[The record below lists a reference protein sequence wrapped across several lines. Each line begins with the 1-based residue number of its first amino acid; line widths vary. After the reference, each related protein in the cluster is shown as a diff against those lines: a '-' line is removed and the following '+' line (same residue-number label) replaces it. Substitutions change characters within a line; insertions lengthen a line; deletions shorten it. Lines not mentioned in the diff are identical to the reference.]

1 MTFTCH
7 KQVCLN
13 HHKEFFMKLTKIM
26 AIGAGIVLSMNAFA
40 ADPIVGKWKMSE
52 KGEAKAIITISES
65 NGEFSGV
72 MTKGLTDKAKK
83 KEGEQ
88 ILFNIK
94 SLGGGKYKGKGKHP
108 TLGVKG
114 TANIT
119 INGNS
124 ITIKSITGTQT
135 GVRQ

>member
-1 MTFTCH
+1 
-7 KQVCLN
+7 
-13 HHKEFFMKLTKIM
+13 MKLTKMI
-26 AIGAGIVLSMNAFA
+26 AISAGVVFSMGAFA
-40 ADPIVGKWKMSE
+40 ADPIVGNWKMSE

-65 NGEFSGV
+65 NGEFSGK
-72 MTKGLTDKAKK
+72 MTKGLTEKAKK

-114 TANIT
+114 TVNIT
-119 INGNS
+119 ISGNN

-135 GVRQ
+135 GVKQ

>member
-1 MTFTCH
+1 
-7 KQVCLN
+7 
-13 HHKEFFMKLTKIM
+13 MKLNKMI
-26 AIGAGIVLSMNAFA
+26 AIGAGLMVSMAAVA
-40 ADPIVGKWKMSE
+40 ADPIVGNWKMSE
-52 KGEAKAIITISES
+52 KGEAKAIVTISES
-65 NGEFSGV
+65 GGEFSGK
-72 MTKGLTDKAKK
+72 MTKGLTEKAKK

-94 SLGGGKYKGKGKHP
+94 SLGDGKYKGKGKHP

-114 TANIT
+114 TVNIT
-119 INGNS
+119 VNGNS